1 MSHTHGRVVTQL
13 YQLHGHAGE
22 ELGVVRVRGGSSI
35 ELEQEANHVGRC
47 GKVACLV
54 EGRAVVNIVVRIF
67 VGVGLI

>member
-1 MSHTHGRVVTQL
+1 MFLMIEVHQNVQGRL
-13 YQLHGHAGE
+13 SI
-22 ELGVVRVRGGSSI
+22 VVRVRGGGSSI